1 MPKGIGY
8 NHGYT
13 FWESSKCSRQSGQ
26 NLVNLIC
33 VLVVCTIWFL
43 RWSSHWMLIG
53 PTLRLFNCLCSGAS
67 RVLTILWM
75 SVRCSKIQAGIKNW
89 ESMCSVG
96 IMLLCQVRRDDWLII
111 GSVRLLSSFRRKGD
125 QIPKR
130 LLFAQQD
137 SYFCVNKVSSQSQT
151 ARHQGNKT
159 MSLSIVL
166 VFCSCE
172 YYWIGLRIDWLLIG
186 RYAPFDHVDGLG
198 HYGSIFAFEVQYPV
212 VSVICSL
219 MYDLG

>member
-1 MPKGIGY
+1 M
-8 NHGYT
+8 
-13 FWESSKCSRQSGQ
+13 
-26 NLVNLIC
+26 VC
-33 VLVVCTIWFL
+33 VLGLQGFL
-43 RWSSHWMLIG
+43 IFCECLSAA
-53 PTLRLFNCLCSGAS
+53 LRS
-67 RVLTILWM
+67 RRE
-75 SVRCSKIQAGIKNW
+75 SKNW

-111 GSVRLLSSFRRKGD
+111 GSVRLLSSFRRNGD

-186 RYAPFDHVDGLG
+186 RYAPFDHVNGLG
-198 HYGSIFAFEVQYPV
+198 RCDAIFAFEVRYPV